1 MISTYAFNTYM
12 KKRILLINRMS
23 FLFVCLFVC
32 LLMTSAIPDPP
43 GPTDNNDILV
53 TKGHVKVL
61 RAGKVF
67 MHFLYSV
74 GGEV

>member
-1 MISTYAFNTYM
+1 M
-12 KKRILLINRMS
+12 KKRILLINQMS
-23 FLFVCLFVC
+23 CLFVC

-43 GPTDNNDILV
+43 GPIDNNDILV

-67 MHFLYSV
+67 THFLY
-74 GGEV
+74 